1 MKRITLIIIL
11 AVFTF
16 TIGLHAQNPVDS
28 VLEAIERN
36 NTTLAAIRKTTDA
49 EKIGNKTGIYLSN
62 PEVEFNYLWGN
73 PSGIGNRTDFSV
85 KQTFDFPTAY
95 SYKSQIS
102 NLKNE
107 QAELEYAK
115 QRKEVLLQARLLCAD
130 LINANAQRAEYSK
143 RKEHAEKLAALYK
156 AKFEAGEVS
165 VLEINK
171 TRVNLLNISKELE
184 SIEIRRNTL
193 LLELA
198 TLNGGIAIDF
208 NELNFLVEPIDPDF
222 EKWYGAAQQRNPIL
236 QWLKQEIEIGQKQEK
251 LTKALSLPKVTG
263 GYMSEKV
270 VGQQYQG
277 ITAGISI
284 PLWENKN
291 AVKNAR
297 AKSEA
302 MQSVEA
308 DAKLQF
314 YNEMKMLHAKATG
327 LAESVAG
334 YRQNLAQFSNGELL
348 QKALDKGEIS
358 LGEYLFELS
367 VYYESTDRMLE
378 MEKEMNCTVAELSKF
393 E

>member
-1 MKRITLIIIL
+1 MKHISLIFLLIAL
-11 AVFTF
+11 SVAAV
-16 TIGLHAQNPVDS
+16 AQHPIDS
-28 VLEAIERN
+28 VLAAVERN
-36 NTTLAAIRKTTDA
+36 NMTLAAIRKNTDA

-85 KQTFDFPTAY
+85 KQTFDFPMAY

-115 QRKEVLLQARLLCAD
+115 QRKEVLQQARLLCAD
-130 LINANAQRAEYSK
+130 LVYANAQRAEYNK
-143 RKEHAEKLAALYK
+143 RKEHAEKLAASYK
-156 AKFEAGEVS
+156 AKFDAGEVS

-171 TRVNLLNISKELE
+171 ARVNLLNISKELE

-198 TLNGGIAIDF
+198 ALNGGIAIDF
-208 NELNFLVEPIDPDF
+208 TELNFHVEPIDTDF
-222 EKWYGAAQQRNPIL
+222 EKWYVAAQQRNPVL

-251 LTKALSLPKVTG
+251 LTQAMSLPKATG

-277 ITAGISI
+277 ITAGITI

-291 AVKNAR
+291 AVKYAR
-297 AKSEA
+297 AKADA
-302 MQSVEA
+302 MQSIEA

-314 YNEMKMLHAKATG
+314 YNEMKMQHVKATG

-348 QKALDKGEIS
+348 QKSLDKGEIS

-367 VYYESTDRMLE
+367 AYYESTDRMLE
-378 MEKEMNCTVAELSKF
+378 MEKELNLTVAELSKY